1 MQAAAMRTR
10 ICVDWDSTLAEERWP
25 QVGGWLPGALDAL
38 RRLAAEYDEV
48 VIFSCR
54 VACFDRDETTPRDND
69 DQIRAINNMLWIAG
83 IPGNVYVWNRPFKPP
98 ALHYIDD
105 KAIEFRGDW
114 EEVLTRVA

>member
-1 MQAAAMRTR
+1 
-10 ICVDWDSTLAEERWP
+10 
-25 QVGGWLPGALDAL
+25 
-38 RRLAAEYDEV
+38 
-48 VIFSCR
+48 
-54 VACFDRDETTPRDND
+54 
-69 DQIRAINNMLWIAG
+69 MLWIAG